1 MRGVICLPGVWCPDK
16 MLWWWMQRGK
26 KPCQEH
32 KADTD
37 RGKHTPGGDRR
48 WGSDERGKSREASR
62 GGLFTSP
69 QSCARTTLPVSPDK
83 AAVLLLLARN
93 ECVGVSSLF
102 TTLLSQ
108 GLSCRRRAKCHHISK
123 RLGTLFPGPRGCST
137 SCLIP
142 PQSGSLRQPG
152 GFSREDVWP

>member
-1 MRGVICLPGVWCPDK
+1 MSVGR
-16 MLWWWMQRGK
+16 
-26 KPCQEH
+26 
-32 KADTD
+32 A
-37 RGKHTPGGDRR
+37 
-48 WGSDERGKSREASR
+48 ERLRKED
-62 GGLFTSP
+62 FTSP
-69 QSCARTTLPVSPDK
+69 QSCARTSLPVSPDK

-123 RLGTLFPGPRGCST
+123 MLGTLFPGPRGCST

-142 PQSGSLRQPG
+142 PQSGSLRQPRGVLQG
-152 GFSREDVWP
+152 GHVAMSQGNRIPTRGEPLFHEHCLSSTLTAGSNGAAGMDFAHHLC